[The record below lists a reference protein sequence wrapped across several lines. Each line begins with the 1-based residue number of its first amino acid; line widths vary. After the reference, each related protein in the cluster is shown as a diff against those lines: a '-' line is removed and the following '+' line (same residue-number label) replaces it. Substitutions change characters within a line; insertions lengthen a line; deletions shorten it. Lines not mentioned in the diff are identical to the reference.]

1 MSEQD
6 ETTTH
11 QDIGAPMAASDSSG
25 FGHFEIDFEKYLE
38 LTREFDA
45 TEEQQRELIASLWQI
60 MMAFMDFKYG
70 IHPVQSAMREGS
82 AANVQDVANGSSASA
97 VLRSLIARSDDLK
110 EDFAESARAGDCK
123 E

>member
-6 ETTTH
+6 EITTH
-11 QDIGAPMAASDSSG
+11 SDICASLAASGSSG
-25 FGHFEIDFEKYLE
+25 SGQFEIDFEKYLE

-45 TEEQQRELIASLWQI
+45 TEEQQRELIAALWQI

-82 AANVQDVANGSSASA
+82 AANLKDAANGANASA
-97 VLRSLIARSDDLK
+97 VLRSLIAQSDDLK
-110 EDFAESARAGDCK
+110 EDFADFAGARD
-123 E
+123 